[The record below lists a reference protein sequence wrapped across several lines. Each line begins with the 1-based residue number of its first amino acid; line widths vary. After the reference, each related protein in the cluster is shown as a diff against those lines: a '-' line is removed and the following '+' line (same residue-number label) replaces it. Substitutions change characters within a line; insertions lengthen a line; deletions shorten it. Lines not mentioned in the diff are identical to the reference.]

1 MTCFEFDGATHRVHV
16 AADGCRPVR
25 TESRHADRS
34 VLLGAG
40 ASLATSALLS
50 LLSFDLFQEV
60 LQPLSRLVRLHF
72 IQLLSF
78 VLWHLHNHLGEMA
91 LLSDSAAK
99 DFFFSVHQVV

>member
-1 MTCFEFDGATHRVHV
+1 MACFEFDGATHRVHV
-16 AADGCRPVR
+16 AADGCRTIR
-25 TESRHADRS
+25 TKSRHADRS

-40 ASLATSALLS
+40 ASLATSTLLP

-72 IQLLSF
+72 IQLLSL
-78 VLWHLHNHLGEMA
+78 VLGHLYNHLSEMA
-91 LLSDSAAK
+91 FLSDSAAK